1 MVAFF
6 VVLLVV
12 SQGEGLDGLEGSGLS
27 SGGIYGDRRRK
38 YNPYDF
44 EL

>member
-12 SQGEGLDGLEGSGLS
+12 SQGEGLDRLEGSGLY
-27 SGGIYGDRRRK
+27 SGRIYGDRRRK